1 MAGGNP
7 LLRDFNKKN
16 GTATTPD
23 ISQDPRYSPENLENL
38 YNAPAAGPDRTGR
51 MSYDDVVMRTSL
63 VLGCVIVTA
72 VVGWVAPVL
81 ALPGAIVGLVLG
93 LVNAFKREPSPLLI
107 TLYALAQ
114 GLFLGG
120 ISRMFEGAYP
130 GIVVQAVIGT
140 LAVFVSVLVLYKVGV
155 LRSSPRV
162 TKFFMVALLAY
173 ALFALVNLGTSLL
186 GGYNMRY
193 DATIFGIPLGLFVGA
208 IAILLAVYSFVL
220 DFENI
225 SDGVKRGMPKKAA
238 WSAAFGLTVTL
249 IWAYVEI
256 LRVLAI
262 IRSMSD

>member
-23 ISQDPRYSPENLENL
+23 ISRDPRYSPENLENL

-107 TLYALAQ
+107 TLYALAE

-162 TKFFMVALLAY
+162 TKFFMVALLA
-173 ALFALVNLGTSLL
+173 
-186 GGYNMRY
+186 
-193 DATIFGIPLGLFVGA
+193 
-208 IAILLAVYSFVL
+208 
-220 DFENI
+220 
-225 SDGVKRGMPKKAA
+225 
-238 WSAAFGLTVTL
+238 
-249 IWAYVEI
+249 
-256 LRVLAI
+256 
-262 IRSMSD
+262 